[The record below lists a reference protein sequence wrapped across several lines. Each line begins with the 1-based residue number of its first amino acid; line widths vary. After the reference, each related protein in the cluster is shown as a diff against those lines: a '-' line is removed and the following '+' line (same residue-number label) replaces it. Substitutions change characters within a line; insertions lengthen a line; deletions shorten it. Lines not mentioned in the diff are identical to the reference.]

1 MAQVVPQLPAAIAA
15 AAAVAPQAINQPPTT
30 YGAKFAGMGDLYSGA
45 YLPLLEAHAPG
56 AQLQPAV
63 VMQTALTLS
72 AHGGLPGLYAYQVP
86 DTFEIRTVHRL
97 SQASTLPGLA
107 TPWDGVVFAFDGD
120 VVPPGL
126 INLIQMPAQPF
137 RLTNQVWAPTAA
149 TLSEYWQ
156 GVDAG
161 TPCMG
166 PFEHD
171 DEDMTSVITRR
182 FMPVPYAYVHLMHD
196 QVLTPRQ
203 AWLVAEQ
210 IIADGRAADCE
221 IFVNFLRAA
230 CTYRAPAADGD
241 DLTTAVAQA
250 AQLAVPLADGG
261 LRRQLWSWLVQDLPA
276 LAVPAAESVEQQ
288 FVATTA
294 AVRQELALSRANA
307 EAARA
312 EAKAPKTVASA
323 FPTMAPL
330 LHRLCAVEDD
340 GLLPTF
346 WREHATT
353 GGKKHQS
360 LACLQQLVSN
370 RAGDPNSARSNIVV
384 SVALFERI
392 AQFRLGAADTDDLLE
407 GLSPFLICPQYYH
420 LAAGTRLECSTYG
433 MLTSGSGAA
442 AMSDI
447 RELSDPKLKSPR
459 DALEL
464 STFVGGYSCLLDVL
478 LGEDH
483 GAAARLRNHAYFW
496 QQNAPALTSMI
507 GHDHLAGFLMRIM
520 RTLQLITIG
529 YINQALQL
537 GAVAPLPDY
546 SRIED
551 AVRHRTWQNL
561 SLLPPH
567 YLEAKIPAVPSQPRQ
582 PATTVT
588 TPAPH
593 HTQPAEPP
601 AAARAV
607 AVRAD
612 APKAQQNADWS
623 AKFAASSK
631 TVVALKAEESR
642 PKICLS
648 YHLRGTCFEACRE
661 HATHRALTAT
671 EKASVQTFLD
681 KHL

>member
-15 AAAVAPQAINQPPTT
+15 DAAVAPPAINQPPTT
-30 YGAKFAGMGDLYSGA
+30 YGAKFATMGDLYEGA
-45 YLPLLEAHAPG
+45 YLPFLEAHAPT
-56 AQLQPAV
+56 AQLPPAN

-72 AHGGLPGLYAYQVP
+72 SHGGLPGVYAYQAP
-86 DTFEIRTVHRL
+86 DTLEIRTVHRL
-97 SQASTLPGLA
+97 SQTTSLPGLA
-107 TPWDGVVFAFDGD
+107 TPWDGVTFAFDGD

-126 INLIQMPAQPF
+126 INLVQMPAQPF

-156 GVDAG
+156 GVDDD

-166 PFEHD
+166 PF
-171 DEDMTSVITRR
+171 DEDDDDMTAVTTRR

-196 QVLTPRQ
+196 RVLSPRQ
-203 AWLVAEQ
+203 AWLIAEQ
-210 IIADGRAADCE
+210 VIADGRAADCE
-221 IFVNFLRAA
+221 VFINFLRAA
-230 CTYRAPAADGD
+230 CTYRAPAAAGD
-241 DLTTAVAQA
+241 PLVSAVALTA
-250 AQLAVPLADGG
+250 PLVVPLADGG
-261 LRRQLWSWLVQDLPA
+261 LRRQLWNWLIADLPA
-276 LAVPAAESVEQQ
+276 LATPVVDSVENQ

-312 EAKAPKTVASA
+312 EAKAPKSVTSA

-330 LHRLCAVEDD
+330 LHRLCAVTED
-340 GLLPTF
+340 GMLPTF
-346 WREHATT
+346 WKEHATT
-353 GGKKHQS
+353 GGRKHQS

-370 RAGDPNSARSNIVV
+370 RASDPSSARSNIVV
-384 SVALFERI
+384 SVALFERVT
-392 AQFRLGAADTDDLLE
+392 QFRLGAADTDDLLE
-407 GLSPFLICPQYYH
+407 GVSPYLICPQYYH

-478 LGEDH
+478 LGEQH
-483 GAAARLRNHAYFW
+483 GAAARLRNHALFW

-507 GHDHLAGFLMRIM
+507 GHDHLAGFLMCIM
-520 RTLQLITIG
+520 RTLQLITVG
-529 YINQALQL
+529 YINLALQF
-537 GAVAPLPDY
+537 GEAAALPDY

-567 YLEAKIPAVPSQPRQ
+567 YLEAKAQPEKPAAIVSNPTVAGAPQP
-582 PATTVT
+582 T
-588 TPAPH
+588 
-593 HTQPAEPP
+593 PP
-601 AAARAV
+601 AAPTARAA

-612 APKAQQNADWS
+612 APKAHQNNDWT
-623 AKFAASSK
+623 AKFAASAK
-631 TVVALKAEESR
+631 TVVELKAVENR

-648 YHLRGTCFEACRE
+648 YHLRGTCFDACRE
-661 HATHRALTAT
+661 HATHRALTTA
-671 EKASVQTFLD
+671 EKTAVQGFLE
-681 KHL
+681 KQL